1 MPLQIRRGTEAER
14 QVLASP
20 PQMGEM
26 IWVTDDQKLYIGDG
40 ATLLKDL
47 TPITGFNA
55 EDAEDA
61 IGDMLGTASTHAGI
75 SFNYNDSAGT
85 LDATVS
91 LDQLRQNVDMNSF
104 DITGNGN
111 VNITGNVTATRFTGD
126 YQGSISADDSTIM
139 LDAVNGSFNLNG
151 TVGTD
156 IIPNGNEVYDIGSA
170 SARFKDLYLSGS
182 TINLGTSQ
190 ISRNAAGGINIPAN
204 STIDGGPIGGAG
216 SGGSLNVDIVGDD
229 STVIVNS
236 SNGNITAE
244 SVFGNVYGSVFADDS
259 TQLVNAMDG
268 TVNLN
273 NGTVNFVDNI
283 LRVQLPETLIK
294 IGDVADSAP
303 SPTLQITNLDYS
315 QPIEIVALG
324 GTSITDTTK
333 FTFSSR
339 HNNIVNPTNPAAGEF
354 IGSLSARAFETG
366 ANSYVGTSIF
376 GFQIDPNETV
386 ASDTVKGKI
395 VLSNNGG
402 TGSTPDLKYFTF
414 DAKGQVAINQQ
425 NAAATLDVNG
435 FAKLAV
441 LTAEPTSPAAGMI
454 AIADGA
460 TWDPS
465 GANPTKQQAVIY
477 LGTAWV
483 QIAIQA

>member
-26 IWVTDDQKLYIGDG
+26 IWITDDQKLYIGDG

-61 IGDMLGTASTHAGI
+61 IGAMLGTASTHQGI
-75 SFNYNDSAGT
+75 SFNYNDAAGT

-139 LDAVNGSFNLNG
+139 LDAVNGVFNLNG

-156 IIPNGNEVYDIGSA
+156 VLPNANEQYDIGSA
-170 SARFKDLYLSGS
+170 GARFKDLYLSGS
-182 TINLGTSQ
+182 TIHLGTAQ
-190 ISRNAAGGINIPAN
+190 MSRNAAGGVNLPAG
-204 STIDGGPIGGAG
+204 STIDGGPIGGTGA
-216 SGGSLNVDIVGDD
+216 GGSLNVDIVGDD
-229 STVIVNS
+229 SSVIVNS
-236 SNGNITAE
+236 SANTITANYIYGD
-244 SVFGNVYGSVFADDS
+244 VNGSVFADDS
-259 TQLVNAMDG
+259 TQLVNAIDG

-273 NGTVNFVDNI
+273 NGVLNFTDNV

-294 IGDVADSAP
+294 IADITDSAP
-303 SPTLQITNLDYS
+303 SPTLQITNIDYS

-324 GTSITDTTK
+324 GTSIIDSTK
-333 FTFSSR
+333 ITFSSR
-339 HNNIVNPTNPAAGEF
+339 HGNIVTPANPSAGDF
-354 IGSLSARAFETG
+354 IGGFSARAYETNTG
-366 ANSYVGTSIF
+366 DYVPSSIF
-376 GFQIDPNETV
+376 GFQVDPDETV
-386 ASDTVKGKI
+386 AADTIRGK
-395 VLSNNGG
+395 VVFTNNGG
-402 TGSTPDLKYFTF
+402 TGSSPVLRYLTF
-414 DAKGQVAINQQ
+414 NAQGWLAVNQET
-425 NAAATLDVNG
+425 ASATLDVNG
-435 FAKLAV
+435 FAKLAI
-441 LTAEPTSPAAGMI
+441 LTAAPASPANGMI
-454 AIADGA
+454 AIADGT
-460 TWDPS
+460 TWDPA
-465 GANPTKQQAVIY
+465 GTGNQAAVAY
-477 LGTAWV
+477 LGGGWV
-483 QIAIQA
+483 TLGSA

>member
-339 HNNIVNPTNPAAGEF
+339 HNNIVTPTNPAAGEF

-366 ANSYVGTSIF
+366 ANGYVGTSIF

>member
-26 IWVTDDQKLYIGDG
+26 IWITDDQKLYIGDG
-40 ATLLKDL
+40 ATLLRNL

-61 IGDMLGTASTHAGI
+61 IGALLGTASTHQGI
-75 SFNYNDSAGT
+75 SFNYNDAAGT

-139 LDAVNGSFNLNG
+139 VDAVNGTFNLNG

-156 IIPNGNEVYDIGSA
+156 VLPNANEQYDLGSA
-170 SARFKDLYLSGS
+170 GARFKDLYLSGS
-182 TINLGTSQ
+182 TIHLGTAQ
-190 ISRNAAGGINIPAN
+190 MSRNSAGGVNLPAG
-204 STIDGGPIGGAG
+204 STIDGGPIGGTGA
-216 SGGSLNVDIVGDD
+216 GGSLNVDIVGDD

-236 SNGNITAE
+236 SANTITAQA
-244 SVFGNVYGSVFADDS
+244 VYGDLVGNVFADDS

-273 NGTVNFVDNI
+273 NGTVNFTDNV

-294 IGDVADSAP
+294 IADITDSAP
-303 SPTLQITNLDYS
+303 SPTLQITNIDYS

-324 GTSITDTTK
+324 GTSIIDSTK
-333 FTFSSR
+333 ITFSSR
-339 HNNIVNPTNPAAGEF
+339 HSNIVTPANPTAGDF
-354 IGSLSARAFETG
+354 IGGFSSRAYETNTG
-366 ANSYVGTSIF
+366 DYVPSSIF
-376 GFQIDPNETV
+376 GFQVDPDETV
-386 ASDTVKGKI
+386 AADTIKGKI
-395 VLSNNGG
+395 VFTNNGG
-402 TGSTPDLKYFTF
+402 TGSSPVLKYLTF
-414 DAKGQVAINQQ
+414 
-425 NAAATLDVNG
+425 NAAGQLAVNKETATANLDVEGN
-435 FAKLAV
+435 AKLTEELLLGNMTTAERDA
-441 LTAEPTSPAAGMI
+441 LTASNGMMLYNTTTNKFQ
-454 AIADGA
+454 GYENG
-460 TWDPS
+460 S
-465 GANPTKQQAVIY
+465 
-477 LGTAWV
+477 WV
-483 QIAIQA
+483 NLI

>member
-26 IWVTDDQKLYIGDG
+26 IWITDDQKLYIGDG

-61 IGDMLGTASTHAGI
+61 IGALLGTASTHQGI
-75 SFNYNDSAGT
+75 SFNYNDAAGT

-139 LDAVNGSFNLNG
+139 LDAVNGVFNLNG

-156 IIPNGNEVYDIGSA
+156 VLPNANEQYDIGSA
-170 SARFKDLYLSGS
+170 GARFKDLYLSGS
-182 TINLGTSQ
+182 TIHLGTAQ
-190 ISRNAAGGINIPAN
+190 MSRNAAGGVNLPAG
-204 STIDGGPIGGAG
+204 STIDGGPIGGTGA
-216 SGGSLNVDIVGDD
+216 GGSLNVDIVGDD
-229 STVIVNS
+229 SSVIVNS
-236 SNGNITAE
+236 SANTITANYIYGD
-244 SVFGNVYGSVFADDS
+244 VNGSVFADDS
-259 TQLVNAMDG
+259 TQLVNAIDG

-273 NGTVNFVDNI
+273 NGVLNFTDNV

-294 IGDVADSAP
+294 IADITDSAP
-303 SPTLQITNLDYS
+303 SPTLQITNIDYS

-324 GTSITDTTK
+324 GTSIIDSTK
-333 FTFSSR
+333 ITFSSR
-339 HNNIVNPTNPAAGEF
+339 HSNIVTPANPSAGDF
-354 IGSLSARAFETG
+354 IGGFSARAYETNTG
-366 ANSYVGTSIF
+366 DYVPSSIF
-376 GFQIDPNETV
+376 GFQVDPDETV
-386 ASDTVKGKI
+386 AADTIRGK
-395 VLSNNGG
+395 VVFTNNGG
-402 TGSTPDLKYFTF
+402 TGSSPVLRYLTF
-414 DAKGQVAINQQ
+414 NAQGWLAVNQET
-425 NAAATLDVNG
+425 ASATLDVNG
-435 FAKLAV
+435 FAKLAI
-441 LTAEPTSPAAGMI
+441 LTAAPASPANGMI
-454 AIADGA
+454 AIADGT
-460 TWDPS
+460 TWDPA
-465 GANPTKQQAVIY
+465 GTGNQAAVAY
-477 LGTAWV
+477 LGGGWV
-483 QIAIQA
+483 TLGSA

>member
-26 IWVTDDQKLYIGDG
+26 IWITDDQKLYIGDG
-40 ATLLKDL
+40 ATLLKNL

-61 IGDMLGTASTHAGI
+61 IGAMLGTGSTHQGI
-75 SFNYNDSAGT
+75 SFNYNDAAGT

-139 LDAVNGSFNLNG
+139 LDAVNGVFNLNG

-156 IIPNGNEVYDIGSA
+156 VLPNANEQYDIGSA
-170 SARFKDLYLSGS
+170 GARFKDLYLSGS
-182 TINLGTSQ
+182 TIHLGTAQ
-190 ISRNAAGGINIPAN
+190 MSRNAAGGVNLPAG
-204 STIDGGPIGGAG
+204 STIDGGPIGGTGA
-216 SGGSLNVDIVGDD
+216 GGSLNVDIVGDD
-229 STVIVNS
+229 SSVIVNS
-236 SNGNITAE
+236 SANTITANYIYGD
-244 SVFGNVYGSVFADDS
+244 VNGSVFADDS
-259 TQLVNAMDG
+259 TQLVNAIDG

-273 NGTVNFVDNI
+273 NGVLNFTDNV

-294 IGDVADSAP
+294 IGDITDSAP
-303 SPTLQITNLDYS
+303 SPTLQITNIDYS

-333 FTFSSR
+333 VTFSSR
-339 HNNIVNPTNPAAGEF
+339 HNNIVTPTNPAAGEF

-366 ANSYVGTSIF
+366 INDYVGTSIF
-376 GFQIDPNETV
+376 GFQVDPNETV
-386 ASDTVKGKI
+386 ASNTVKGKI

-402 TGSTPDLKYFTF
+402 TGASPDLKYFTF
-414 DAKGQVAINQQ
+414 DAKGQVAINQE
-425 NAAATLDVNG
+425 NASATLDVNG

-465 GANPTKQQAVIY
+465 GSNPTKQQAVIY

>member
-1 MPLQIRRGTEAER
+1 M
-14 QVLASP
+14 
-20 PQMGEM
+20 
-26 IWVTDDQKLYIGDG
+26 
-40 ATLLKDL
+40 
-47 TPITGFNA
+47 
-55 EDAEDA
+55 
-61 IGDMLGTASTHAGI
+61 
-75 SFNYNDSAGT
+75 
-85 LDATVS
+85 
-91 LDQLRQNVDMNSF
+91 
-104 DITGNGN
+104 
-111 VNITGNVTATRFTGD
+111 
-126 YQGSISADDSTIM
+126 
-139 LDAVNGSFNLNG
+139 
-151 TVGTD
+151 
-156 IIPNGNEVYDIGSA
+156 
-170 SARFKDLYLSGS
+170 YLSGS

-339 HNNIVNPTNPAAGEF
+339 HNNIVTPTNPAAGEF

-366 ANSYVGTSIF
+366 ANGYVGTSIF

-395 VLSNNGG
+395 V
-402 TGSTPDLKYFTF
+402 
-414 DAKGQVAINQQ
+414 
-425 NAAATLDVNG
+425 
-435 FAKLAV
+435 
-441 LTAEPTSPAAGMI
+441 
-454 AIADGA
+454 
-460 TWDPS
+460 
-465 GANPTKQQAVIY
+465 
-477 LGTAWV
+477 GTAWV

>member
-294 IGDVADSAP
+294 IGDVTDSAP

-339 HNNIVNPTNPAAGEF
+339 HNNIVTPTNPAAGEF

>member
-61 IGDMLGTASTHAGI
+61 IGNMLGTASTHAGI

-294 IGDVADSAP
+294 IGDVTDSAP

-339 HNNIVNPTNPAAGEF
+339 HNNIVTPTNPAAGEF

-465 GANPTKQQAVIY
+465 GANPSKQQAVIY

>member
-26 IWVTDDQKLYIGDG
+26 IWITDDQKLYIGDG

-61 IGDMLGTASTHAGI
+61 IGAMLGTASTHQGI
-75 SFNYNDSAGT
+75 SFNYNDAAGT

-139 LDAVNGSFNLNG
+139 LDAVNGVFNLNG

-156 IIPNGNEVYDIGSA
+156 VLPNANEQYDIGSA
-170 SARFKDLYLSGS
+170 GARFKDLYLSGS
-182 TINLGTSQ
+182 TIHLGTAQ
-190 ISRNAAGGINIPAN
+190 MSRNAAGGVNLPAG
-204 STIDGGPIGGAG
+204 STIDGGPIGGTGA
-216 SGGSLNVDIVGDD
+216 GGSLNVDIVGDD
-229 STVIVNS
+229 SSVIVNS
-236 SNGNITAE
+236 SANTITANYIYGD
-244 SVFGNVYGSVFADDS
+244 VNGSVFADDS
-259 TQLVNAMDG
+259 TQLVNAIDG

-273 NGTVNFVDNI
+273 NGVLNFTDNV

-294 IGDVADSAP
+294 IADITDSAP
-303 SPTLQITNLDYS
+303 SPTLQITNIDYS

-324 GTSITDTTK
+324 GTSIIDSTK
-333 FTFSSR
+333 ITFSSR
-339 HNNIVNPTNPAAGEF
+339 HGNIVTPANPSAGDF
-354 IGSLSARAFETG
+354 IGGFSARAYETNTG
-366 ANSYVGTSIF
+366 DYVPSSIF
-376 GFQIDPNETV
+376 GFQVDPDETV
-386 ASDTVKGKI
+386 AADTIRGK
-395 VLSNNGG
+395 VVFTNNGG
-402 TGSTPDLKYFTF
+402 TGSSPVLKYLTF
-414 DAKGQVAINQQ
+414 NAQGWLAVNQET
-425 NAAATLDVNG
+425 ASATLDVNG
-435 FAKLAV
+435 FAKLAI
-441 LTAEPTSPAAGMI
+441 LTAAPASPANGMI
-454 AIADGA
+454 AIADGT
-460 TWDPS
+460 TWDPA
-465 GANPTKQQAVIY
+465 GTGNQAAVAY
-477 LGTAWV
+477 LGGGWV
-483 QIAIQA
+483 TLGSA

>member
-339 HNNIVNPTNPAAGEF
+339 HNNIVTPTNPAAGEF

>member
-61 IGDMLGTASTHAGI
+61 IGQMLGTDSTHAGI
-75 SFNYNDSAGT
+75 SFTYNDSAGT
-85 LDATVS
+85 LNATVS
-91 LDQLRQNVDMNSF
+91 LDQLRQNVDMNSR

-111 VNITGNVTATRFTGD
+111 INIAGNVTATSFIGD
-126 YQGSISADDSTIM
+126 YKGSISADDSTIM
-139 LDAVNGSFNLNG
+139 VDSVNGNFNLNG

-156 IIPNGNEVYDIGSA
+156 VIPNGNELYDIGSA

-182 TINLGTSQ
+182 TIHLGTSQ
-190 ISRNAAGGINIPAN
+190 ISRNASGGINIPAN
-204 STIDGGPIGGAG
+204 STIDGGPIGGTGA
-216 SGGSLNVDIVGDD
+216 GGSMNVDIVGDD
-229 STVIVNS
+229 STIIVNS
-236 SNGNITAE
+236 SNNNINAE
-244 SVFGNVYGSVFADDS
+244 SVFGNLYGSVFADDS

-283 LRVQLPETLIK
+283 LRVTLPETLIK
-294 IGDVADSAP
+294 IGDVSDSAP
-303 SPTLQITNLDYS
+303 SPTLQITNIDFS
-315 QPIEIVALG
+315 QPIEVVALG
-324 GTSITDTTK
+324 GTSITDSSK
-333 FTFSSR
+333 ITFSSR
-339 HNNIVNPTNPAAGEF
+339 HGNIVTPVNPTAGDF
-354 IGSLSARAFETG
+354 VGGFSARAFETG
-366 ANSYVGTSIF
+366 TNDYVPSSIF
-376 GFQIDPNETV
+376 GFQVDPNETV

-395 VLSNNGG
+395 VFTNNGG
-402 TGSTPDLKYFTF
+402 TGSSPVLKYLTF
-414 DAKGQVAINQQ
+414 DAQGQLAINQE
-425 NAAATLDVNG
+425 NASATLDVNG

-441 LTAEPTSPAAGMI
+441 LTAEPASPAAGMI

-465 GANPTKQQAVIY
+465 GSNPTKQQAVIY

>member
-294 IGDVADSAP
+294 IGDVTDSAP

-339 HNNIVNPTNPAAGEF
+339 HNNIVTPTNPAAGEF

-366 ANSYVGTSIF
+366 ANGYVGTSIF

>member
-61 IGDMLGTASTHAGI
+61 IGNMLGTASTHAGI

-294 IGDVADSAP
+294 IGDVTDSAP

-339 HNNIVNPTNPAAGEF
+339 HNNIVTPTNPAAGEF

>member
-26 IWVTDDQKLYIGDG
+26 IWITDDQKLYIGDG

-61 IGDMLGTASTHAGI
+61 IGAMLGTGSTHQGI
-75 SFNYNDSAGT
+75 SFNYNDAAGT

-139 LDAVNGSFNLNG
+139 LDAVNGVFNLNG

-156 IIPNGNEVYDIGSA
+156 VLPNANEQYDIGSA
-170 SARFKDLYLSGS
+170 GARFKDLYLSGS
-182 TINLGTSQ
+182 TIHLGTAQ
-190 ISRNAAGGINIPAN
+190 MSRNAAGGVNLPAG
-204 STIDGGPIGGAG
+204 STIDGGPIGGTGA
-216 SGGSLNVDIVGDD
+216 GGSLNVDIVGDD
-229 STVIVNS
+229 SSVIVNS
-236 SNGNITAE
+236 SANTITANYIYGD
-244 SVFGNVYGSVFADDS
+244 VNGSVFADDS
-259 TQLVNAMDG
+259 TQLVNAIDG

-273 NGTVNFVDNI
+273 NGVLNFTDNV

-294 IGDVADSAP
+294 IADITDSAP
-303 SPTLQITNLDYS
+303 SPTLQITNIDYS

-324 GTSITDTTK
+324 GTSIIDSTK
-333 FTFSSR
+333 ITFSSR
-339 HNNIVNPTNPAAGEF
+339 HNNIVTPTNPSAGDF
-354 IGSLSARAFETG
+354 IGGFSARAYETNTG
-366 ANSYVGTSIF
+366 DYVPSSIF
-376 GFQIDPNETV
+376 GFQVDPDETV
-386 ASDTVKGKI
+386 AADTIRGK
-395 VLSNNGG
+395 VVFTNNGG
-402 TGSTPDLKYFTF
+402 TGSSPVLRYLTF
-414 DAKGQVAINQQ
+414 NAKGWLAVNQET
-425 NAAATLDVNG
+425 ASATLDVNG
-435 FAKLAV
+435 FAKLAI
-441 LTAEPTSPAAGMI
+441 LTAAPTSPAAGMI

-465 GANPTKQQAVIY
+465 GSNPTKQQAVIY

>member
-26 IWVTDDQKLYIGDG
+26 VWVTDDQKLYIGDG
-40 ATLLKDL
+40 ATLLKNL

-61 IGDMLGTASTHAGI
+61 IGQMLGTDSTHAGI

-91 LDQLRQNVDMNSF
+91 LDQLRQNVDMGSF

-111 VNITGNVTATRFTGD
+111 INITGNVTATRFTGD

-139 LDAVNGSFNLNG
+139 VDSVNGTFNLNG

-156 IIPNGNEVYDIGSA
+156 VIPNGNEVYDIGSA

-182 TINLGTSQ
+182 TIHLGTSQ
-190 ISRNAAGGINIPAN
+190 ISRNASGGIDIPAN
-204 STIDGGPIGGAG
+204 STIDGGPIGGTGA
-216 SGGSLNVDIVGDD
+216 GGSMNVDIVGDD
-229 STVIVNS
+229 STIIVNS
-236 SNGNITAE
+236 SNNNINAE
-244 SVFGNVYGSVFADDS
+244 SIFGNLYGSVFADDS

-283 LRVQLPETLIK
+283 LRVTLPETLIK
-294 IGDVADSAP
+294 IGDITDSAP
-303 SPTLQITNLDYS
+303 SPTLQITNIDYS
-315 QPIEIVALG
+315 QPVEVVALG
-324 GTSITDTTK
+324 GTSIIDTTK
-333 FTFSSR
+333 ITFSSR
-339 HNNIVNPTNPAAGEF
+339 HNNIVTPTNPAAGEF
-354 IGSLSARAFETG
+354 IGGFSARAFETG
-366 ANSYVGTSIF
+366 VNDYVPTSIF
-376 GFQIDPNETV
+376 GFQIDPNEAV
-386 ASDTVKGKI
+386 ASDTVRGKI
-395 VLSNNGG
+395 VFTNNGG
-402 TGSTPDLKYFTF
+402 TGSTPALKYFTF
-414 DAKGQVAINQQ
+414 DAKGQMAINQE
-425 NAAATLDVNG
+425 NAAATLDING

-465 GANPTKQQAVIY
+465 GSNPTKQQAVIY

>member
-139 LDAVNGSFNLNG
+139 LDAVKGSFNLNG

-339 HNNIVNPTNPAAGEF
+339 HNNIVTPTNPAAGEF

>member
-26 IWVTDDQKLYIGDG
+26 VWVTDDQKLYIGDG
-40 ATLLKDL
+40 ATLLKNL

-61 IGDMLGTASTHAGI
+61 IGQMLGTDSTHAGI

-91 LDQLRQNVDMNSF
+91 LDQLRQNVDMGSF

-111 VNITGNVTATRFTGD
+111 INITGNVTATRFTGD

-139 LDAVNGSFNLNG
+139 VDSVNGTFNLNG

-156 IIPNGNEVYDIGSA
+156 VIPNGNEVYDIGSA

-182 TINLGTSQ
+182 TIHLGTSQ
-190 ISRNAAGGINIPAN
+190 ISRNASGGIDIPAN
-204 STIDGGPIGGAG
+204 STIDGGPIGGTGA
-216 SGGSLNVDIVGDD
+216 GGSMNVDIVGDD

-236 SNGNITAE
+236 SNNNINAE
-244 SVFGNVYGSVFADDS
+244 SVFGNLYGSVFADDS

-283 LRVQLPETLIK
+283 LRVTLPETLIK
-294 IGDVADSAP
+294 IGDVTDSAP
-303 SPTLQITNLDYS
+303 SPTLQITNIDYS
-315 QPIEIVALG
+315 QPVEIVALG

-339 HNNIVNPTNPAAGEF
+339 HNNIVTPTNPAAGEF
-354 IGSLSARAFETG
+354 IGSFSARAFETG
-366 ANSYVGTSIF
+366 INDYVGTSIF
-376 GFQIDPNETV
+376 GFQVDPNETV
-386 ASDTVKGKI
+386 ASNTVKGKI

-402 TGSTPDLKYFTF
+402 TGSSPDLKYFTF
-414 DAKGQVAINQQ
+414 DAKGQVAINQE
-425 NAAATLDVNG
+425 NASATLDVNG

-441 LTAEPTSPAAGMI
+441 LTVEPTSPAAGMI

-465 GANPTKQQAVIY
+465 GSNPTKQQAVIY

>member
-26 IWVTDDQKLYIGDG
+26 IWITDDQKLYIGDG

-61 IGDMLGTASTHAGI
+61 IGAMLGTASTHQGI

-91 LDQLRQNVDMNSF
+91 LDQLRQNVDMNSR

-111 VNITGNVTATRFTGD
+111 INITGNVTATRFTGD

-139 LDAVNGSFNLNG
+139 VDAVNGVINLNG

-156 IIPNGNEVYDIGSA
+156 VIPNANEQYDIGSA
-170 SARFKDLYLSGS
+170 AARFKDLYLSGS
-182 TINLGTSQ
+182 TIFLGTAQ
-190 ISRNAAGGINIPAN
+190 MTRNSAGGVNLPAN

-236 SNGNITAE
+236 SNGNITAG
-244 SVFGNVYGSVFADDS
+244 SIFGDLYGSVFADDS

-283 LRVQLPETLIK
+283 LRVTLPETLIK
-294 IGDVADSAP
+294 IGDIADSAP
-303 SPTLQITNLDYS
+303 STTLQITNIDYS
-315 QPIEIVALG
+315 QPVEVVALG
-324 GTSITDTTK
+324 GTSIINSSK
-333 FTFSSR
+333 ITFSSR
-339 HNNIVNPTNPAAGEF
+339 HNNIVTPTNPSAGDF
-354 IGSLSARAFETG
+354 IGGFSSRAFETG
-366 ANSYVGTSIF
+366 VNDYVPASIF
-376 GFQIDPNETV
+376 GFQVDPNETV
-386 ASDTVKGKI
+386 ASDTIKGK
-395 VLSNNGG
+395 VVFTNNGG
-402 TGSTPDLKYFTF
+402 TGSSPVLKYLTF
-414 DAKGQVAINQQ
+414 DAQGRLAVNQE

-465 GANPTKQQAVIY
+465 GSNPTKQQAVIY